1 MRKILLTTTLFVL
14 GFGFAA
20 AAQDKTPELFQ
31 AIRDQDAKKVEVL
44 LDAQQ
49 ADPNAVL
56 QLGPGG
62 QVSALTLAVNTS
74 SVEVVKL
81 LVQHQAQLEWK
92 DWFDTTALVYA
103 AGIGNKEMVEYLLE
117 SGADIRTDDGQ
128 GNTVLTAAQ
137 ESKNKALVRLV
148 ENRLAGR

>member
-1 MRKILLTTTLFVL
+1 MRKILLTTLFGL

-20 AAQDKTPELFQ
+20 AAQDQNQDLFQ
-31 AIRDQDAKKVEVL
+31 AIHDQNARKVAVL
-44 LDAQQ
+44 LDEQQ

-117 SGADIRTDDGQ
+117 SGADIRANDGQ

-137 ESKNKALVRLV
+137 ESKNKSLVRLV
-148 ENRLAGR
+148 ESRMAGR